1 MLQTVSRFGKFLTY
15 FQPPYEASQFPG
27 IRAPHA
33 PLLKI
38 ILFKILTYDVK
49 VSNEHFFLQRS
60 DVGVQEVQPLAV
72 VPDLVHVDVPGRDVL
87 IATLKSSILSR
98 DWSQKLR
105 QYIVQVLLPF
115 PKGH

>member
-1 MLQTVSRFGKFLTY
+1 MEVSDEDFL
-15 FQPPYEASQFPG
+15 
-27 IRAPHA
+27 
-33 PLLKI
+33 
-38 ILFKILTYDVK
+38 
-49 VSNEHFFLQRS
+49 LQRP
-60 DVGVQEVQPLAV
+60 DVRVEQVQPLAV

>member
-1 MLQTVSRFGKFLTY
+1 M
-15 FQPPYEASQFPG
+15 
-27 IRAPHA
+27 
-33 PLLKI
+33 
-38 ILFKILTYDVK
+38 
-49 VSNEHFFLQRS
+49 
-60 DVGVQEVQPLAV
+60 QPLAV